1 MLVLI
6 VVLVPFLAVLS
17 YMYMEYKQQKFPN
30 HKPDGTVRRVRHVEK
45 DYLPDPPCRLDRPQV
60 NPPTGAV
67 KYYLIDTDSM
77 SDIIEIDSRA
87 KKPYSAPAVYTSPE
101 KPAPLKPEITD
112 VVTRK
117 NEYVY
122 VKQYEPSA
130 ILAHVIEQTR
140 EEYQLPP
147 GYVEIPL
154 EETAVISAVI
164 LYFIQE
170 EPKIG
175 ITKLESYIILLD
187 KLCLD
192 EKGRRLFS
200 YKLTY
205 GPFGY
210 YIQNFRAF
218 LDFLQDRGIL
228 SKKREYYTRRKYRM
242 DFTSHREITAEIF
255 PSIMLDWMNR
265 ILVAWRGAGA
275 DHTKRSMLMMLS
287 SDALKAFTASP
298 SLG

>member
-1 MLVLI
+1 M
-6 VVLVPFLAVLS
+6 P
-17 YMYMEYKQQKFPN
+17 
-30 HKPDGTVRRVRHVEK
+30 
-45 DYLPDPPCRLDRPQV
+45 
-60 NPPTGAV
+60 
-67 KYYLIDTDSM
+67 
-77 SDIIEIDSRA
+77 DIIEIDSRPKSYA
-87 KKPYSAPAVYTSPE
+87 SSPAVYMPHP
-101 KPAPLKPEITD
+101 KPTPKPPKIT
-112 VVTRK
+112 VVVGTPTA
-117 NEYVY
+117 EPVY
-122 VKQYEPSA
+122 VKPYKGND
-130 ILAHVIEQTR
+130 ILLPLIERTR

-147 GYVEIPL
+147 GYVEMPR

-210 YIQNFRAF
+210 YIQNFRVF
-218 LDFLQDRGIL
+218 LDYLQEKGIL
-228 SKKREYYTRRKYRM
+228 SKRREYYTRRKYRM
-242 DFTSHREITAEIF
+242 DFTAHHEVTAEMF

-275 DHTKRSMLMMLS
+275 DHTKRSMLMMLT
-287 SDALKAFTASP
+287 SDALKEFTASP
-298 SLG
+298 LLE

>member
-1 MLVLI
+1 MEIIILILLLILVVYVGYLDI
-6 VVLVPFLAVLS
+6 RQSSNDIPT
-17 YMYMEYKQQKFPN
+17 N
-30 HKPDGTVRRVRHVEK
+30 RTPDGTVRRVRHVEK
-45 DYLPDPPCRLDRPQV
+45 DNQPERPRPV
-60 NPPTGAV
+60 RKSTSGTV
-67 KYYLIDTDSM
+67 HYYITDTENM
-77 SDIIEIDSRA
+77 TDIIEINNA
-87 KKPYSAPAVYTSPE
+87 KPYKPESSPAVYMPPPKPVPE
-101 KPAPLKPEITD
+101 KPKIT
-112 VVTRK
+112 VIAETQK
-117 NEYVY
+117 SEPAY
-122 VKQYEPSA
+122 VKEYEPNE
-130 ILAHVIEQTR
+130 ILTPVIAKTR

-147 GYVEIPL
+147 GAVEMPI

-187 KLCLD
+187 KLCFD

-218 LDFLQDRGIL
+218 LDYLQEKGIL

-242 DFTSHREITAEIF
+242 DFTAHHEITSEIF
-255 PSIMLDWMNR
+255 PSVMLDWMNR

-275 DHTKRSMLMMLS
+275 DHTKRSMLMMLT
-287 SDALKAFTASP
+287 SDALKAFTESP
-298 SLG
+298 SLE